1 MIYIIKR
8 YGWVI
13 TNLVVVKMIQS
24 KNVFRVSG
32 DKSDVVGT
40 QIKTLSDIQ
49 NNEDELKQQIQ
60 KAGIFKRNTRF
71 QRNRF
76 CYLEVF

>member
-40 QIKTLSDIQ
+40 
-49 NNEDELKQQIQ
+49 
-60 KAGIFKRNTRF
+60 
-71 QRNRF
+71 
-76 CYLEVF
+76 